1 MFLLPVFYLPVV
13 LDPQGMGK
21 IWMAGVM
28 AFVGLALWLAS
39 MLMEKKGKVK
49 ISWFMGLLTVFLIWS
64 VWSWFKMPI
73 GVRVSSL
80 MYPFGLGTTITF
92 WIWYFLFV
100 QVEEKGEYD
109 KQLVWLSAAGV
120 LTAIVSL
127 ILFVLPAGKFPINWP
142 STTNPLLSIG
152 NQTWSMTGSLMSE
165 LIFMFFLSFV
175 WVTKLIKKLKKKEGF
190 NYLWEMIMVLVF
202 GIIFAL
208 GVYKIIKF
216 GLLIMPYS
224 TAWIIAV
231 ETLKGNVLK
240 GSSIFGVGPGNYL
253 LAFNLFKPAAYN
265 LTKYWSSAFNLSSMG
280 VLQIWTELGI
290 VGLLLVSWGVLAF
303 AKLRKNKSFS
313 LMLVLVLMFLFL
325 PLNLIT
331 IMLMIWMLA
340 SVIGDNNEIKM
351 ILNIGEKNF
360 NVMPWIVT
368 TILATGIVFGGIWWF
383 KFIAGDMTIR
393 KSLVAAAA
401 NDGKKT
407 YELQIKA
414 ISFNPYIDSYRR
426 LYSQTNLS
434 LAAGILQT
442 KDIQDADKQQA
453 STLIQ
458 QSVREAKSAISLDGS
473 SSTNWINLAGI
484 YKQLIGVV
492 DGTADWSYQAYQQA
506 VVYDP
511 TNPLMRL
518 DMGGLLFAA
527 QRYDEAGRVFE
538 QVVRDKQDFANAWYN
553 LAYADKAM
561 NKLDVAVADLQ
572 QAVSL
577 VPKDSGDFEKAN
589 KELDT
594 WKKELDE
601 AIKKQQEYLK
611 QQQAAAAAAKP
622 KEPETLK
629 APEVI
634 PTPAVGKEEQVNVP
648 AEQMQPPEVTPLP
661 TKAETTPEALPQ

>member
-28 AFVGLALWLAS
+28 AFLGLALWLVS
-39 MLMEKKGKVK
+39 MLLEKKGKVK
-49 ISWFMGLLTVFLIWS
+49 LSWFMGLLTVFLIWS
-64 VWSWFKMPI
+64 VWGWFKLPM
-73 GVRVSSL
+73 GVRISSL

-100 QVEEKGEYD
+100 QVEEKGEFE
-109 KQLVWLSAAGV
+109 KQLTWLSISGIIV
-120 LTAIVSL
+120 AIVSL
-127 ILFVLPAGKFPINWP
+127 ILFILPAAKFPINWP
-142 STTNPLLSIG
+142 TSTNPLLSIG
-152 NQTWSMTGSLMSE
+152 NATWSLTGSLLNE
-165 LIFMFFLSFV
+165 LVFLFFLAFA
-175 WVTKLIKKLKKKEGF
+175 WVTKLVKKLKKKEGF
-190 NYLWEMIMVLVF
+190 NYLWEMLMSVVF
-202 GIIFAL
+202 VVGL
-208 GVYKIIKF
+208 GLAVYKLIKF
-216 GLLIMPYS
+216 GILVMPYFS
-224 TAWIIAV
+224 AWVVAV
-231 ETLKGNVLK
+231 ETLKGNVIK

-253 LAFNLFKPAAYN
+253 VAFNLFKPAAYN
-265 LTKYWSSAFNLSSMG
+265 LTRYWANSFNLSSMG
-280 VLQIWTELGI
+280 ILHIWTELGI
-290 VGLLLVSWGVLAF
+290 VGLLLIAWGVLAF
-303 AKLRKNKSFS
+303 ARLRKNKYFT
-313 LMLVLVLMFLFL
+313 LMLPLVLVFLFL

-331 IMLMIWMLA
+331 ILLLVWMLA
-340 SVIGDNNEIKM
+340 SVISNNNETKM
-351 ILNIGEKNF
+351 ILNVGEKNF

-368 TILATGIVFGGIWWF
+368 AIVTTGIVFGGIWWF

-393 KSLVAAAA
+393 KSLVAAAV

-458 QSVREAKSAISLDGS
+458 QSVREAKSAISLDGT

-527 QRYDEAGRVFE
+527 QRYEEAGRVFE

-572 QAVSL
+572 QALTL
-577 VPKDSGDFEKAN
+577 VPKDSGDYEKAN
-589 KELDT
+589 KELDV

-622 KEPETLK
+622 KEPETFK
-629 APEVI
+629 APVVA
-634 PTPAVGKEEQVNVP
+634 PKVGEEEKVNVP
-648 AEQMQPPEVTPLP
+648 AEQIQPPEVTPLP
-661 TKAETTPEALPQ
+661 TKAETSPVPLPQ